1 MQSKKS
7 KAGERK
13 EQILAKAARLFRKTG
28 FSATSMRMIAAAT
41 GMEASSL
48 YNHISSKQEILEEL
62 LFSVAAEFTA
72 GMAKAEALETGPYEK
87 LEYLVDL
94 HIDLTLRWPDRIA
107 LVTGDWVH
115 LGEPRLK
122 EYIELRSEYENRF
135 RELIREGREKGI
147 LENINS
153 DLSLFSILS
162 SLHWLYSWTGKH
174 PEADTKIVRE
184 ELKLCLLRGLRK
196 MENTR

>member
-1 MQSKKS
+1 MQSRKS
-7 KAGERK
+7 KAGERR
-13 EQILAKAARLFRKTG
+13 EQILEKAARLFRKTG
-28 FSATSMRMIAAAT
+28 FSATSMRMIASAT
-41 GMEASSL
+41 GMEAASL
-48 YNHISSKQEILEEL
+48 YNHISSKQDILDEL
-62 LFSVAAEFTA
+62 LFSVAAEFTN
-72 GMAKAEALETGPYEK
+72 GMAKAEALPFGPYEK